1 MRLRGYKVLVTGG
14 AGFLGSHLC
23 EKLLA
28 EGAGVRALDILTSG
42 RRENLGAVLNKIAL
56 LNCDIACEDAVV
68 GAAGD
73 VDSIVHL
80 AFPMA
85 LRQRSIETRV
95 VTEILTGLLNLIK
108 AALER
113 NALFVYISSI
123 AVYGNDKYIP
133 MDENHPLE
141 PVLIHGAVKLAGEN
155 FCRTLAASHGLRV
168 VILRVADIYGP
179 RNSRISVP
187 IKFLLQAMRNESITV
202 FGDGSDSRTYTFVSD
217 FTEAVV
223 LSLIRPGAV
232 GGIFN
237 IGGDECV
244 TMRRLAL
251 EIKKITGGDSPV
263 LHQDRPPAGRRL
275 CVSSLRAKEVLGF
288 KPAFDITGGLE
299 LTHRWL
305 KDNPDYYQSQEEQK

>member
-1 MRLRGYKVLVTGG
+1 MRLKERKVLVTGG

-28 EGAGVRALDILTSG
+28 EGAKVRVLDVFTSG
-42 RRENLGAVLNKIAL
+42 RKANLETVIKQIDL
-56 LNCDIACEDAVV
+56 LNSDIACEKSVLKAVK
-68 GAAGD
+68 D
-73 VDSIVHL
+73 VDTIVHL

-85 LRQRSIETRV
+85 LRQRAIETRV
-95 VTEILTGLLNLIK
+95 VTEILAGLLNLIR

-113 NALFVYISSI
+113 KALFIYISSI
-123 AVYGNDKYIP
+123 AVYGNDKYVP

-155 FCRTLAASHGLRV
+155 FCSTLARSNGLRT
-168 VILRVADIYGP
+168 VILRAADIYGP
-179 RNSRISVP
+179 KNSRISVP
-187 IKFLLQAMRNESITV
+187 IKFLLQAMRNQPITV
-202 FGDGSDSRTYTFVSD
+202 YGDGSDSRTYTFVSD

-223 LSLIRPGAV
+223 LSLIRSEAT

-244 TMRRLAL
+244 SMLQLAL
-251 EIKKITGGDSPV
+251 EVKRITGSSSPV
-263 LHQDRPPAGRRL
+263 HFQDCPVAGRRL
-275 CVSSLRAKEVLGF
+275 SIDNLKSKKILGF
-288 KPAFDITGGLE
+288 KPVFNLAGGLA

-305 KDNPDYYQSQEEQK
+305 GDNLRFYLA

>member
-1 MRLRGYKVLVTGG
+1 MRLKGRKVLVTGG

-28 EGAGVRALDILTSG
+28 EGAKVRALDLFTSG
-42 RRENLGAVLNKIAL
+42 RPENLRAVLNKIEL
-56 LNCDIACEDAVV
+56 LNCNIACEDSVLR
-68 GAAGD
+68 AARD

-85 LRQRSIETRV
+85 LRRRSIETKAI
-95 VTEILTGLLNLIK
+95 TEILTGLLNLIK
-108 AALER
+108 AALHR
-113 NALFVYISSI
+113 NALLVYVSSI

-133 MDENHPLE
+133 IDENHPLE

-155 FCRTLAASHGLRV
+155 FCRTLAISNGLRM

-179 RNSRISVP
+179 RNSRVSVP
-187 IKFLLQAMRNESITV
+187 IKFLLQAMKDEPITV
-202 FGDGSDSRTYTFVSD
+202 YGDGSDSRTYTFVSD
-217 FTEAVV
+217 FCEAVV
-223 LSLIRPGAV
+223 LSLIRPEAV

-251 EIKKITGGDSPV
+251 EVKKITGSNSAV
-263 LHQDRPPAGRRL
+263 IFQDCPPACRRL
-275 CVSSLRAKEVLGF
+275 FINNMKAKEVLGF
-288 KPAFDITGGLE
+288 RPAFNITEGLA
-299 LTHRWL
+299 LTYRWL
-305 KDNPDYYQSQEEQK
+305 KDNPDYYQL